1 MKKTEAILQQQ
12 QIQTN
17 PKEENR
23 GKILNQNYQT
33 WLVVFPLI
41 NFLFSIFY
49 IQTYIQYSF
58 HATIIW
64 NSFFFFS
71 ISTFKSLNSILKIY
85 LCTYLL
91 MFMLFLLLFRLGIY
105 RFHRANTGNIFLENT
120 FWNNSIFDRLTI
132 PKTYL
137 TDENLLT
144 TTVRLSP
151 GNTGVAK

>member
-1 MKKTEAILQQQ
+1 M
-12 QIQTN
+12 
-17 PKEENR
+17 
-23 GKILNQNYQT
+23 
-33 WLVVFPLI
+33 PL
-41 NFLFSIFY
+41 
-49 IQTYIQYSF
+49 SF
-58 HATIIW
+58 GTV
-64 NSFFFFS
+64 FFFLS

-120 FWNNSIFDRLTI
+120 FWNNSIFDRFTI